1 MRAEYQVKKTV
12 STPSTTLQCSLF
24 NTEFGDASIN
34 LNVDARD
41 DDDDDAQ
48 EVKRRPMGRDKATN
62 LKKKGVGSSGTSSTL
77 NEGAF
82 AMLVV
87 SELAMHNERAM
98 EMKKQ

>member
-1 MRAEYQVKKTV
+1 MID
-12 STPSTTLQCSLF
+12 TPYPMEVDTLF

-48 EVKRRPMGRDKATN
+48 EVKRRPMGRDKAKN